1 MCKIYFQIVF
11 FFAGSAY

>member
-11 FFAGSAY
+11 FAGSAY